1 MAESTRAKKTRR
13 RRSKPKAQRQKG
25 QQRSLKRSLLRYAFV
40 GTLLV
45 GVALAGYLVYLDRTI
60 TKTFE
65 GRRWSVPA
73 VIYAQPLEIF
83 PGARLTLSEVT
94 RELQRLGYQPSASLQ
109 APGTYKR
116 TANRLH
122 AHLRGFRFMEH
133 ARASQRI
140 QLTFG
145 AGIISDV
152 RDATGRPVP
161 LIRLDAPTIGSFFP
175 SHGEDR
181 QVLTPEQVPD
191 LLRQSLIAVEDQNF
205 ATHLGFDP
213 AGIARALWVNVRAGE
228 LQQGGSTLTQQL
240 IKSYF
245 LDNRRTLARKLREL
259 GMAIILELRFSKP
272 DILNAYINE
281 IYLGQDGLRAIHG
294 FGLGS
299 QFYFNKPLPELDTSE
314 IATLIAI
321 IRGPSYYNPFRHPD
335 RTLARRNMVLDK
347 MHASDL
353 IDADQQSVA
362 AGRPL
367 AVVRGARV
375 GGAYYPAFMDLVRS
389 QLGTRYRDQD
399 LTSDGLRIFT
409 TLQPPAQ
416 DAVEQALSRT
426 LGDLEAAREL
436 APDLLQ
442 GAAVITAHQTGEVV
456 ALAGGRLAGFDGFNR
471 ALNARR
477 PIGSLIKPVVYLT
490 ALESDYHLASMIED
504 APVTV
509 SQRNATWKPENFD
522 NEVYGQIPLIR
533 ALGDSLN
540 LATVQLGL
548 ALGVDTV
555 AARLKALTGQN
566 PDNPYPSLLLGAESM
581 TPLEV
586 TGLYG
591 TFASGGFYMP
601 PKAVIAVLDETGTPI
616 SHHPFAPEQRI
627 PAQTVETL
635 NRGLEAVMQH
645 GTGKSSRF
653 ASAGVAGKT
662 GTSDDYRDSWFAGF
676 DDTHLGVV
684 WVGADDNAPTGL
696 TGAAGALRVWDNIMV
711 HLSVQPLNHGPADD
725 LKAIEYATGLLANA
739 DCAEVV
745 NIPVPRGAVLQSKAG
760 CGINLRTITDRLR
773 DWLSKD

>member
-1 MAESTRAKKTRR
+1 MAESTSKQGTRR
-13 RRSKPKAQRQKG
+13 QRGKRSSAK
-25 QQRSLKRSLLRYAFV
+25 RSLKRSLLRYGFL
-40 GTLLV
+40 GTLLF
-45 GVALAGYLVYLDRTI
+45 GVALVGYLVYLDRTI

-73 VIYAQPLEIF
+73 VIYAQPLELF
-83 PGARLTLSEVT
+83 PGANLSLSEVT
-94 RELQRLGYQPSASLQ
+94 RELGRLGYQASPNLQ

-116 TANRLH
+116 TGTRLSV
-122 AHLRGFRFMEH
+122 HLRAFRFLERP
-133 ARASQRI
+133 RASQKI
-140 QLTFG
+140 DLSFDSG
-145 AGIISDV
+145 VISDV

-161 LIRLDAPTIGSFFP
+161 LIRLDPATIGSFFP

-191 LLRQSLIAVEDQNF
+191 LLRQSLVAVEDQNF
-205 ATHLGFDP
+205 ETHLGFDP

-245 LDNRRTLARKLREL
+245 LDNRRTLERKLREL
-259 GMAIILELRFSKP
+259 AMAIILELRFSKT

-281 IYLGQDGLRAIHG
+281 IYLGQDGVRAIHG

-299 QFYFNKPLPELDTSE
+299 QFYFNKPLPELDNDE

-321 IRGPSYYNPFRHPD
+321 IRGPSFYNPFRHPD
-335 RTLARRNMVLDK
+335 RTLARRNLVLTK
-347 MHASDL
+347 MHASGL
-353 IDADQQSVA
+353 IDEDQQNTA
-362 AGRPL
+362 RNRPL

-375 GGAYYPAFMDLVRS
+375 GGAYYPAFMDLVRN

-399 LTSDGLRIFT
+399 LTSAGLRIFT

-426 LGDLEAAREL
+426 LSDLEAAREL

-442 GAAVITAHQTGEVV
+442 GAALITSHQTGEVV
-456 ALAGGRLAGFDGFNR
+456 ALAGGRMAGFDGFNR

-490 ALESDYHLASMIED
+490 ALESGYHLASIIED

-509 SQRNATWKPENFD
+509 SQRHATWTPQNFD
-522 NEVYGQIPLIR
+522 NEVHGPVPLVR
-533 ALGDSLN
+533 ALGDSMN

-555 AARLKALTGQN
+555 AARLTALSGQKTE
-566 PDNPYPSLLLGAESM
+566 NPYPSLLLGAEPM

-586 TGLYG
+586 AGLYG

-601 PKAVIAVLDETGTPI
+601 PKAVIAVLDETGTPV
-616 SHHPFAPEQRI
+616 SHHPFAPEQKI
-627 PAQTVETL
+627 PAQTAEAL
-635 NRGLEAVMQH
+635 NLGLEAVMQY

-653 ASAGVAGKT
+653 AGAGVAGKT

-676 DDTHLGVV
+676 DDAHLGVV

-711 HLSVQPLNHGPADD
+711 HLSVQPLSHAPTDD
-725 LKAIEYATGLLANA
+725 LQTIEYGSGLLANA
-739 DCAEVV
+739 NCADVV
-745 NIPVPRGAVLQSKAG
+745 NVPVPRGVALQSKAG

-773 DWLSKD
+773 AWLSKD